1 MNNPNQV
8 NEAMVQSNTNKAQ
21 SGNDFQN
28 SVFNKIHQ
36 IIGDVAIMKNKVL
49 YDNVE
54 IVYRKKK
61 TESDIEMLFP
71 SKSKFKV
78 IFETTKTMRND
89 RDNDKDVKAQAI
101 IKYHKEHNIEVL
113 YAVVVMDDD
122 TYTGSNAPKEISMN
136 NRIASEINEQREITA
151 ERNDCVHL
159 FLRESEAYDCI
170 EHIKD
175 NLHKD
180 TLTLISECR
189 DIIKNN
195 KRTEREFE
203 EMPVQLSFFDMM

>member
-122 TYTGSNAPKEISMN
+122 AYTGSNAPKEISMN

>member
-1 MNNPNQV
+1 
-8 NEAMVQSNTNKAQ
+8 MVQSNTQKAL

-122 TYTGSNAPKEISMN
+122 TYTGSNAPKEIGMN

-195 KRTEREFE
+195 KRTKRDFE